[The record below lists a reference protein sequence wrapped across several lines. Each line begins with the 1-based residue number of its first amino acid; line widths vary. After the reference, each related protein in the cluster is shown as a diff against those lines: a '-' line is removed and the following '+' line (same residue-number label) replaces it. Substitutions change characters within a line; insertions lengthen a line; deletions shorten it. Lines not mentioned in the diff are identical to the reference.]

1 MGTHALSKTGTPKL
15 WIAKPIVDRGYI
27 YFQEEGPLSPNGEL
41 VGSGTLRVP
50 IGGGEV
56 SAAPVTNG
64 NVTDISRSGSFLL
77 DLPDDQMKDQR
88 DVWMQSPTDEVPRL
102 IVKNGWQAIW
112 SVDGRQIFFVR
123 GKRAESQLYRAN
135 PDGTEVERLAPTPKY
150 IWGPHL
156 TPDRTS
162 IRFAATAPL
171 GSFWEVGTDGTN
183 PHSVGKS
190 LDLAVAGVL
199 MGDITSL
206 ATGMGSGGVC
216 LPGLRGTIGGR
227 RAVARLRSS

>member
-135 PDGTEVERLAPTPKY
+135 PDGTEVERLAPTEVY
-150 IWGPHL
+150 LGA
-156 TPDRTS
+156 TPD
-162 IRFAATAPL
+162 A
-171 GSFWEVGTDGTN
+171 
-183 PHSVGKS
+183 
-190 LDLAVAGVL
+190 
-199 MGDITSL
+199 
-206 ATGMGSGGVC
+206 
-216 LPGLRGTIGGR
+216 
-227 RAVARLRSS
+227 